1 MPTSITRITA
11 SVGRMGGVNRPDDVK
26 KVQRLLNKVPPTEGG
41 PKVPLAVDGICGQK
55 TIGAIQTFQLHHFGW
70 KGADGRVDPY
80 GPTLAKLDEYNVPGN
95 RVRMLSIRCV
105 LEPGRFLNPRR
116 REHWF
121 FEVREVG
128 QNPGVIYHLTGDFEH
143 TPGHAPVAF
152 MGKPVTFPCGR
163 AASGLESRGATYTTG
178 YYTSSMPDKPPL
190 EKASPSFSKL
200 LLGFLSRSPGQPLA
214 VHRVEI
220 FYPAHIEPPPI
231 AGDVDGLLYP
241 QPDRIIRVKWGR
253 FKLVR
258 RALR

>member
-1 MPTSITRITA
+1 MPTSVTFLTA
-11 SVGRMGGVNRPDDVK
+11 SVGRMGGVNRPDDVT
-26 KVQRLLNKVPPTEGG
+26 KVQKLLNKVPLTEGG

-55 TIGAIQTFQLHHFGW
+55 TIGAIQRFQLHHFGW

-80 GPTLAKLDEYNVPGN
+80 GPTIAKLDEYNVPGA

-105 LEPGRFLNPRR
+105 LEPGRFLDLRR

-128 QNPGVIYHLTGDFEH
+128 KIPRAIYHLTGDFEQ
-143 TPGHAPVAF
+143 TPLHAPVTFLGRA
-152 MGKPVTFPCGR
+152 VTFPCGR
-163 AASGLESRGATYTTG
+163 RASGLESRGSNYTTA
-178 YYTSSMPDKPPL
+178 YDTASMPDKPPL
-190 EKASPSFSKL
+190 KKAHPFFSTL
-200 LLGFLSRSPGQPLA
+200 QLGFLSRSPGQPLA

-231 AGDVDGLLYP
+231 IDHPWRP
-241 QPDRIIRVKWGR
+241 QPLRVLRKKWGR

-258 RALR
+258 HSPH